1 MRRMERR
8 QRERLKVRAKVMAMV
23 MVMKKKKMRK
33 RKSKTMQVRNKEIM
47 RIQKV
52 LIKMM
57 IENYNQNVNLK
68 LCRKEYN
75 IIQN

>member
-8 QRERLKVRAKVMAMV
+8 QRERLKVRAKVM
-23 MVMKKKKMRK
+23 VMKKKKIRK

-75 IIQN
+75 INQN